1 MFIDFAINSFKI
13 ISEDY
18 VSKLFI
24 INYTIS
30 HFYLKGQLCRKINC
44 RTSNFVYL
52 YFFRKTNAAIQ
63 KIIHYFRHKML
74 LEQGAL
80 ESNFRIK
87 RTF

>member
-1 MFIDFAINSFKI
+1 MLII
-13 ISEDY
+13 ISLYTGSYDA
-18 VSKLFI
+18 KCD

-80 ESNFRIK
+80 ESNLRIK